1 MSVVSLGFFDTTR
14 LKRSP
19 PLLEQTNNDNTL
31 FTKSTQSSQ
40 RRVPDHTYILG
51 STYIRVRPHT
61 KNSNTHSRLE
71 SHMDTTNYHTGK
83 GKGTLQGKTGGKD
96 GVGKDWRSA
105 KEGYTHI
112 IFV

>member
-1 MSVVSLGFFDTTR
+1 
-14 LKRSP
+14 
-19 PLLEQTNNDNTL
+19 
-31 FTKSTQSSQ
+31 
-40 RRVPDHTYILG
+40 
-51 STYIRVRPHT
+51 
-61 KNSNTHSRLE
+61 
-71 SHMDTTNYHTGK
+71 MDTTNYHTGK